1 MKVLHINQSD
11 TTGGAGIA
19 AYRLHQRLLTQGIH
33 SRQLVGHKATD
44 SQLVAT
50 VPRSRYLEKTLNRL
64 TRRLGFNHI
73 HNQTTSHITPH
84 PFYIEADI
92 LNFHNLHTGYF
103 NYLAIHNLTA
113 TKPAVFTLH
122 DMWSFTGHCA
132 YTYACNKWQTGCG
145 QCPDLETYPEIS
157 HDTTA
162 IEWKLK
168 NWVYS
173 RSNLTIVTPSQWLT
187 DQARASMLSR
197 FPEYR
202 IEQQTDRYIA
212 LYQGLLG

>member
-1 MKVLHINQSD
+1 VCPS
-11 TTGGAGIA
+11 
-19 AYRLHQRLLTQGIH
+19 

-44 SQLVAT
+44 SELVAT
-50 VPRSRYLEKTLNRL
+50 VTDRTTWKRTSR
-64 TRRLGFNHI
+64 
-73 HNQTTSHITPH
+73 
-84 PFYIEADI
+84 
-92 LNFHNLHTGYF
+92 
-103 NYLAIHNLTA
+103 
-113 TKPAVFTLH
+113 
-122 DMWSFTGHCA
+122 
-132 YTYACNKWQTGCG
+132 
-145 QCPDLETYPEIS
+145 
-157 HDTTA
+157 
-162 IEWKLK
+162 KLK